1 MDMHNSHRD
10 AFAETERK
18 IDLAFGLA
26 LLLSALWWA
35 LILIAAVGTGI
46 YLAWK
51 NWG

>member
-1 MDMHNSHRD
+1 MDMYNSHRD
-10 AFAETERK
+10 AFAKTERK

-26 LLLSALWWA
+26 LLLSALWA
-35 LILIAAVGTGI
+35 LMLIAAVGTGI